1 MYIEHLLPQRWQ
13 DHWPVP
19 DLQAEVARDNHVH
32 LLGNLT
38 LLTSSLNS
46 SVSNRSWPGEDGKRA
61 VLERHDVLLMNRKLR
76 GFESWDEKSIA
87 ERTEEAISALIRT
100 WPAPEGHD
108 VVPAARTSGSDTR
121 YVPFRELVAAGIIP
135 PGTELFGRGDSSVRA
150 TVTPEGNIAVNGRI
164 WDSPSGAAKAIL
176 GHSSNGW
183 SYWRTR
189 DGLRINSYKPQL
201 FRMQEAPEREENL

>member
-1 MYIEHLLPQRWQ
+1 
-13 DHWPVP
+13 
-19 DLQAEVARDNHVH
+19 
-32 LLGNLT
+32 
-38 LLTSSLNS
+38 
-46 SVSNRSWPGEDGKRA
+46 
-61 VLERHDVLLMNRKLR
+61 MNRKLR

-87 ERTEEAISALIRT
+87 ERTEEATSALIRT

-108 VVPAARTSGSDTR
+108 VVPTARTSGSDTR

-135 PGTELFGRGDSSVRA
+135 PGTELFGRGDLSVRA
-150 TVTPEGNIAVNGRI
+150 TVTPEGNIDVNGRI

-189 DGLRINSYKPQL
+189 DGRRINSYKPQL